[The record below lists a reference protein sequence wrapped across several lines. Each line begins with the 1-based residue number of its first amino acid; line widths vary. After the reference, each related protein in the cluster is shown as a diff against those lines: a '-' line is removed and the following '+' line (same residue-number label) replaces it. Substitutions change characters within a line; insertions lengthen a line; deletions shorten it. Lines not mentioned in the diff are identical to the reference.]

1 MSSSIC
7 AQALEES
14 RSGLSEKAF
23 EQVPSARSTSIAKPC
38 CEPAGQAFRSTEMS
52 VIVMGFPCQ
61 DLSVAGKREGLCGSQ
76 SSLIFDILGL
86 LPRMSNTPGAGG
98 CPNCGATSS
107 GSDMPACR
115 FECPPRSLEGV
126 TIADESLLLPTPTAS
141 AYGSCR
147 GGGAGRVGKWRMSLH
162 SRGILHP
169 EDWERMM
176 GFPIGHTD
184 VSKSEMP

>member
-1 MSSSIC
+1 MSLTSAPAS
-7 AQALEES
+7 AVS
-14 RSGLSEKAF
+14 RSDSSAKGSELA
-23 EQVPSARSTSIAKPC
+23 PSARSTSDAKQC
-38 CEPAGQAFRSTEMS
+38 SELAGQMSRSTEMS

-61 DLSVAGKREGLCGSQ
+61 DLSVAGKREGLTGSR

-86 LPRMSNTPGAGG
+86 LPRTSSIRGDAG
-98 CPNCGATSS
+98 CQNCGAVSIGS
-107 GSDMPACR
+107 GIPQCR

-126 TIADESLLLPTPTAS
+126 TIEDACSLLPTPTAS

-162 SRGILHP
+162 ARGILHP

-176 GFPIGHTD
+176 NFPIGFTD
-184 VSKSEMP
+184 VSKSGTP